1 MINLKLFENFHTKG
15 QLKKMYINYLI
26 STNQVRKKQSGDG
39 YILNS
44 GTSVVV
50 KNKFNEQPSQE
61 FIIDYLIKF
70 FKKGHNFLDIG
81 CGLGNVVFI
90 ADKIGYNST
99 GIEINKKNSSILSK
113 LDSNIKIIYDD
124 IYKRTDILKNMDVI
138 YLYRP
143 MWKIDKLFKIIIEE
157 CKVGTTIIFNYGEF
171 SKISLNLLRCFDIS
185 DEGFILKV
193 NDKKYEKIYKDD
205 INWESL
211 TSSNNSARRCF
222 NEVIKKEFPD
232 LEFNKMIYKIH
243 GGSEK
248 KLNHY
253 IKNGIEYYDY
263 SYYTY
268 VNFGSDIG
276 KLNLS
281 AVLW

>member
-1 MINLKLFENFHTKG
+1 MNLK
-15 QLKKMYINYLI
+15 
-26 STNQVRKKQSGDG
+26 
-39 YILNS
+39 
-44 GTSVVV
+44 
-50 KNKFNEQPSQE
+50 
-61 FIIDYLIKF
+61 
-70 FKKGHNFLDIG
+70 
-81 CGLGNVVFI
+81 
-90 ADKIGYNST
+90 
-99 GIEINKKNSSILSK
+99 
-113 LDSNIKIIYDD
+113 
-124 IYKRTDILKNMDVI
+124 
-138 YLYRP
+138 
-143 MWKIDKLFKIIIEE
+143 
-157 CKVGTTIIFNYGEF
+157 EF

>member
-1 MINLKLFENFHTKG
+1 MNG
-15 QLKKMYINYLI
+15 
-26 STNQVRKKQSGDG
+26 
-39 YILNS
+39 
-44 GTSVVV
+44 
-50 KNKFNEQPSQE
+50 
-61 FIIDYLIKF
+61 
-70 FKKGHNFLDIG
+70 
-81 CGLGNVVFI
+81 
-90 ADKIGYNST
+90 
-99 GIEINKKNSSILSK
+99 
-113 LDSNIKIIYDD
+113 
-124 IYKRTDILKNMDVI
+124 
-138 YLYRP
+138 
-143 MWKIDKLFKIIIEE
+143 
-157 CKVGTTIIFNYGEF
+157 
-171 SKISLNLLRCFDIS
+171 
-185 DEGFILKV
+185 
-193 NDKKYEKIYKDD
+193 KKYEKIYKDD
-205 INWESL
+205 INWKSL
-211 TSSNNSARRCF
+211 TSSNNSARQCF